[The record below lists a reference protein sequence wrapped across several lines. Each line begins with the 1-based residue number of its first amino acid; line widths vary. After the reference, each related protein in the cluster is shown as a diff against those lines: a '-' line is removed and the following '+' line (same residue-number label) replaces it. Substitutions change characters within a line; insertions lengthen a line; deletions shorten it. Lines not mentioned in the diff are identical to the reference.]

1 MAMLPKHSCRSI
13 CTAPI
18 ASLLVRQ
25 MTMTVAPSRGSLALT
40 TSFTGFT
47 SYRGNPD
54 KRGLRTPS
62 IPRNCTETG
71 SFIHFNTPIT
81 TASCFSNRPA
91 GTDWL
96 QTAVVQEIADDLGL
110 KVIVFDDEDLRP
122 VPRRVVTRAL
132 CVRAADPTLLLAHD
146 LPRAIRA
153 DPANWMI
160 HTSLPVPRELLHARM
175 QRPRA

>member
-1 MAMLPKHSCRSI
+1 MAMLSKRSCRSI

-96 QTAVVQEIADDLGL
+96 QTAVGQEIADDLGL
-110 KVIVFDDEDLRP
+110 KGIVFDDEDLPPAPPRA
-122 VPRRVVTRAL
+122 VPPPLCGRA
-132 CVRAADPTLLLAHD
+132 RAPTLP
-146 LPRAIRA
+146 LPRAA
-153 DPANWMI
+153 
-160 HTSLPVPRELLHARM
+160 PR
-175 QRPRA
+175 